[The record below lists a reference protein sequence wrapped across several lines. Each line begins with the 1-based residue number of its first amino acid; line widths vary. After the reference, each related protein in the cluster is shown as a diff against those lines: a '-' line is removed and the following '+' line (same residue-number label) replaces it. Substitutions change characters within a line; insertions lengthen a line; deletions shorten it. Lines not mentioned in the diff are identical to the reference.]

1 MNIDYFMKIQ
11 NAYGTK
17 NRREKELVKVNQ
29 SMSKHFTDTFD
40 TEEVLINDVPQELM
54 IIKDTDGNTY
64 KKKIKSKHN
73 EKFNLGDY
81 VKWNDQIWLIT
92 LVDVDEKTWNRGY
105 MYLCTVPLRWQNSEG
120 KIIERYAYSEDFTK
134 YSSGTTGNN
143 TITIGDNQYGLTIP
157 IDSETRK
164 LKRDMRFPIDFE
176 DAEQPDIYELTNR
189 KVNLNN
195 NEYFGRG
202 GTMVVTMSYDAF
214 NKDKDKRVIMEN
226 GNEVWICDYIEIDDN
241 TNTPSEDPT
250 TPPENPDEMTDLRA
264 TITFKD
270 SQELKIGGTTKTLT
284 GSFVDSDDN
293 VTTDIGIWEVITIDE
308 LLPYLEYTITDNTLK
323 INVLDTDLIDSKV
336 RIMFSSADSTVSTYL
351 DFDVVSMF

>member
-1 MNIDYFMKIQ
+1 MDMSYFQKINNTYKSQSKQETDLYLLNRHIEECFADTIDYHVVKR
-11 NAYGTK
+11 NGEPY
-17 NRREKELVKVNQ
+17 EL
-29 SMSKHFTDTFD
+29 
-40 TEEVLINDVPQELM
+40 L
-54 IIKDTDGNTY
+54 IIKDTDGNTF
-64 KKKIKSKHN
+64 KKKIKARPSAP
-73 EKFNLGDY
+73 FNLGDY
-81 VKWNDQIWLIT
+81 IEWNGQMWLIT
-92 LVDVDEKTWNRGY
+92 LLDPNEKTYHSGY

-214 NKDKDKRVIMEN
+214 NKDKDKRVVMEN
-226 GNEVWICDYIEIDDN
+226 GNEVWICDYNEIDNTD

-264 TITFKD
+264 VISGNKNLKVGFSRNYTVKFTDESGNEIDVTD
-270 SQELKIGGTTKTLT
+270 WTWDVGADYIDVVEQNGNEIELLAENEDYVNS
-284 GSFVDSDDN
+284 SFVLSVVKDT
-293 VTTDIGIWEVITIDE
+293 VTLAQIEIT
-308 LLPYLEYTITDNTLK
+308 
-323 INVLDTDLIDSKV
+323 
-336 RIMFSSADSTVSTYL
+336 
-351 DFDVVSMF
+351 VVEAF

>member
-1 MNIDYFMKIQ
+1 MDMSYFQKINNTYKSQSKQETDLYLLNRHIEECFADTIDYHVVKR
-11 NAYGTK
+11 NGEPY
-17 NRREKELVKVNQ
+17 EL
-29 SMSKHFTDTFD
+29 
-40 TEEVLINDVPQELM
+40 L
-54 IIKDTDGNTY
+54 IIKDTDGNTF
-64 KKKIKSKHN
+64 KKKIKARPSAP
-73 EKFNLGDY
+73 FNLGDY
-81 VKWNDQIWLIT
+81 IEWNGQMWLIT
-92 LVDVDEKTWNRGY
+92 LLDPNEKTYHSGY

-214 NKDKDKRVIMEN
+214 NKDKDKRVVMEN
-226 GNEVWICDYIEIDDN
+226 GNEVWICDYNEIDN
-241 TNTPSEDPT
+241 TDTNPPSEDDPT
-250 TPPENPDEMTDLRA
+250 TPPENPDEMTDLRVVISGNKNLKVGFSRTYTA
-264 TITFKD
+264 TITDTDGNAVEWDNTYSWNVVSDFEVG
-270 SQELKIGGTTKTLT
+270 QEIDGNTIKLLVEDEDC
-284 GSFVDSDDN
+284 VDSLILLFVSKDGQTVAELE
-293 VTTDIGIWEVITIDE
+293 VT
-308 LLPYLEYTITDNTLK
+308 
-323 INVLDTDLIDSKV
+323 
-336 RIMFSSADSTVSTYL
+336 
-351 DFDVVSMF
+351 VVEAF